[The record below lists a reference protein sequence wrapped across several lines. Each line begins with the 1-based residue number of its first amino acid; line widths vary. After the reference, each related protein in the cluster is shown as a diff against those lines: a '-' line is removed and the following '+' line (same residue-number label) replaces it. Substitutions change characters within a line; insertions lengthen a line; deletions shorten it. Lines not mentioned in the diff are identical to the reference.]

1 MSGEWVSLG
10 DMGRSA
16 IRLAIKEQ
24 PIGHDQAVLYMSEH
38 FPLTTKPPKNKKC
51 PKSDFKFL

>member
-38 FPLTTKPPKNKKC
+38 FPLTTKPPKK
-51 PKSDFKFL
+51 